1 MTDTMMTV
9 TMVLVVIP
17 SVVIHE
23 MAHAYAADALGDPTA
38 REAGR
43 LSPNPLRHVDPVGSV
58 AVPLVMAVALPFIVA
73 WARPVPVVV
82 GNLRRPR
89 LHSLWVAMAG
99 PASNVATAAL
109 AIVIFRLLRPD
120 QHSSWWVIL
129 ALVTIVNVVLAVYNL
144 LPIPPLDGS
153 AVVEFLLPRTWL
165 PRWHRVRPFSIL
177 LLVALLIAGRRHLD
191 GMLDWAVD
199 LWRWQQ

>member
-89 LHSLWVAMAG
+89 LHSLWVALAG
-99 PASNVATAAL
+99 PASNMAAAAL

-129 ALVTIVNVVLAVYNL
+129 ALVTVVNVVLAVYNL

-177 LLVALLIAGRRHLD
+177 LLVAFLIAGRRHLD